1 MIKGISTFDAS
12 KGTRLATYAARCAEN
27 EILMHFRSLRK
38 SAQDVSL
45 SDYIET
51 GADGAG
57 LSLMDV
63 VAEDGDL
70 LEKISTREQLRQLQD
85 AIETT
90 LTDQEREVVQLRYG
104 LTGQPPM
111 RQREVAEVTGIS
123 RSYIS
128 RIEKK
133 ALQKLRKAIE
143 GEA

>member
-1 MIKGISTFDAS
+1 
-12 KGTRLATYAARCAEN
+12 
-27 EILMHFRSLRK
+27 MHFRSLRK

-51 GADGAG
+51 GADGAA

-70 LEKISTREQLRQLQD
+70 LEKISTREQLRQLRD
-85 AIETT
+85 AIETV

-143 GEA
+143 GET

>member
-1 MIKGISTFDAS
+1 
-12 KGTRLATYAARCAEN
+12 
-27 EILMHFRSLRK
+27 MHFRSLRK

-51 GADGAG
+51 GADGAA

-70 LEKISTREQLRQLQD
+70 LEKISTREQLRQLRD
-85 AIETT
+85 AIETA

-143 GEA
+143 GDA

>member
-1 MIKGISTFDAS
+1 
-12 KGTRLATYAARCAEN
+12 
-27 EILMHFRSLRK
+27 MHFRSLRK

-51 GADGAG
+51 GADGAA

-63 VAEDGDL
+63 VAEDADL
-70 LEKISTREQLRQLQD
+70 LERISTREQIRQLRT
-85 AIETT
+85 AVEEV
-90 LTDQEREVVQLRYG
+90 LTDQEKQVVQLRYG
-104 LTGQPPM
+104 LTGKPPM
-111 RQREVAEVTGIS
+111 RQREVATVTGIS

-143 GEA
+143 GEPI

>member
-1 MIKGISTFDAS
+1 
-12 KGTRLATYAARCAEN
+12 
-27 EILMHFRSLRK
+27 
-38 SAQDVSL
+38 
-45 SDYIET
+45 
-51 GADGAG
+51 
-57 LSLMDV
+57 MDV
-63 VAEDGDL
+63 VAEDSDL
-70 LEKISTREQLRQLQD
+70 LEKISTREQLRQLRD
-85 AIETT
+85 AIETV
-90 LTDQEREVVQLRYG
+90 LIDQEREVVQLRYG

>member
-1 MIKGISTFDAS
+1 M
-12 KGTRLATYAARCAEN
+12 Y
-27 EILMHFRSLRK
+27 FRSLRK

-51 GADGAG
+51 GADGAA

-70 LEKISTREQLRQLQD
+70 LEKISTREQLRQLRG
-85 AIETT
+85 AIETA

-104 LTGQPPM
+104 LTGQLPM
-111 RQREVAEVTGIS
+111 RQREVAEATGIS

-133 ALQKLRKAIE
+133 ALQKLRKVIE
-143 GEA
+143 GDA

>member
-1 MIKGISTFDAS
+1 
-12 KGTRLATYAARCAEN
+12 
-27 EILMHFRSLRK
+27 MHFRSLRK

-45 SDYIET
+45 SDCIET
-51 GADGAG
+51 GADGAA

-70 LEKISTREQLRQLQD
+70 LEKISTREQLRQLRF
-85 AIETT
+85 AIETA

-143 GEA
+143 GEEA